1 MVKVPKKSPQKE
13 FDYIYGK
20 VPRACVDLVI
30 KTKEGIVLS
39 KRDINP
45 SRGKWHLPGGTIL
58 FGEKITDTIDRIGKG
73 ETGLKLKVKK
83 ILGTIECPPPS
94 VHGYTIGIAY
104 LVEPISGKLRGS
116 KEGKEIKF
124 FKSIPENTVKE
135 QAEFLKT
142 SKLLK

>member
-1 MVKVPKKSPQKE
+1 MMKVPKKIPQKE
-13 FDYIYGK
+13 FDYVYSK
-20 VPRACVDLVI
+20 VPRACVDLII
-30 KTKEGIVLS
+30 KTEDGIVLS

-45 SRGKWHLPGGTIL
+45 SRGKWHLPGGTIF
-58 FGEKITDTIDRIGKG
+58 FGEKIINAIDRIAKK
-73 ETGLKLKVKK
+73 ETGLKLKVEK
-83 ILGTIECPPPS
+83 ILGIIEYSPPS

-104 LVEPISGKLRGS
+104 LVKPISGELRGS

-135 QAEFLKT
+135 QVEFLKS